1 MANEINKLIC
11 RVCGKIQDDP
21 PWGEDGKCP
30 NYDICDCCGV
40 EFGYGDCTLKA
51 IRASRERWLANG
63 GEWKY
68 SDEKEEYSKGIH
80 MKGLDVPKETWR
92 RIEE

>member
-1 MANEINKLIC
+1 MKLAC
-11 RVCGKIQDDP
+11 RVCGKIQSDP
-21 PWGEDGKCP
+21 SWGEDGKCP

-51 IRASRERWLANG
+51 IRAFRGSWLTHG

-68 SDEKEEYSKGIH
+68 PKEKPVNWSLKEQMEYIPEEYK
-80 MKGLDVPKETWR
+80 
-92 RIEE
+92 

>member
-1 MANEINKLIC
+1 MANEISSLIC
-11 RVCGKIQDDP
+11 RVCGKIQDDF
-21 PWGEDGKCP
+21 PWGEDGKYP

-63 GEWKY
+63 AEWKY
-68 SDEKEEYSKGIH
+68 
-80 MKGLDVPKETWR
+80 PKEKPDNWSL
-92 RIEE
+92 EEQMKNIPKEYM

>member
-1 MANEINKLIC
+1 MAGEISKLIC

-40 EFGYGDCTLKA
+40 EFGYGDCTLTA
-51 IRASRERWLANG
+51 IRASRERWLVNG
-63 GEWKY
+63 GDGGNGGN
-68 SDEKEEYSKGIH
+68 SIQGKG
-80 MKGLDVPKETWR
+80 GDGGNGP
-92 RIEE
+92 